1 MTPEISIVTPVF
13 NERGSVEAL
22 SREIAAAFDGAAHEI
37 VFVDD
42 CSDDGTGALLAEL
55 KARYPQMRVMRH
67 RRRSGQSRAIRSGV
81 MAARGDIVV
90 MLDGDGQYDPA
101 DAVRMVARLR
111 AAGPELAL
119 IGGERVDRQDL
130 GHRRFASKLGNFATR
145 TLLDSPT
152 RDSGCGLKVFRRQ
165 AFLELPYFDHMHR
178 YYPVLMVREGYA
190 VAFEPIVHRPRP
202 AGVSKYTN
210 WQRALVSIFDMLGVW
225 WLRRRMSLP
234 GAVDEV

>member
-1 MTPEISIVTPVF
+1 
-13 NERGSVEAL
+13 
-22 SREIAAAFDGAAHEI
+22 
-37 VFVDD
+37 
-42 CSDDGTGALLAEL
+42 
-55 KARYPQMRVMRH
+55 
-67 RRRSGQSRAIRSGV
+67 
-81 MAARGDIVV
+81 MAARGDIIV

-101 DAVRMVARLR
+101 DAARMVGRLR

-130 GHRRFASKLGNFATR
+130 GHRRIASRLGNFATR
-145 TLLDSPT
+145 TLLASPA
-152 RDSGCGLKVFRRQ
+152 RDSGCGLKVFRRA

-178 YYPVLMVREGYA
+178 YYPVLMAREGYA